1 MNITESL
8 RSNAPLFKDKK
19 SLIDAVAKELNQ
31 ERRLVNKKFLS
42 IQDSKT
48 PIIFGNEQ
56 TPCSP
61 NGKFKGLSESEI
73 RAKHDTKFILSQVVK
88 KLERGLYITDADF
101 IKQCDIK
108 SHVGYRQMLDDP
120 DFKKYK
126 GKAGGIIYWSHPE
139 SIEKMKNE
147 GILT

>member
-19 SLIDAVAKELNQ
+19 SLIDAVTKELNQ
-31 ERRLVNKKFLS
+31 NRSVVNKKFLA
-42 IQDSKT
+42 IQDT
-48 PIIFGNEQ
+48 HNRITFGEELPPQN
-56 TPCSP
+56 S
-61 NGKFKGLSESEI
+61 KFKGLSESEI

>member
-1 MNITESL
+1 MKNITESL
-8 RSNAPLFKDKK
+8 RANAPLFKDKK
-19 SLIDAVAKELNQ
+19 SLIESVAKELNQ
-31 ERRLVNKKFLS
+31 PISLVNKKFLA
-42 IQDSKT
+42 IKDSHT
-48 PIIFGNEQ
+48 PIVFGDE
-56 TPCSP
+56 TPALNS
-61 NGKFKGLSESEI
+61 KFKGLSESEI
-73 RAKHDTKFILSQVVK
+73 RSKHDTKFILSQVVK
-88 KLERGLYITDADF
+88 KLDKGLYITDADF

-126 GKAGGIIYWSHPE
+126 GRAGGITYWSHPD